1 MDVSNSLQIEG
12 LNANELR
19 PTPNWSQEQID
30 FIVNRRFE
38 MSAADLAKELGKTKG
53 AVVGK
58 LFRIGLKVPPSFTK
72 KMVSRGVKRMHK
84 AGKYANRARIVK
96 VEGKDGWNPIK
107 TSYKRG
113 TKAVAQHMIEPPVG
127 ILNGVGVKLWELES
141 HHCKWV
147 VGEPS
152 NLTCCGQNRQKD
164 SPYCQEH
171 HQVAYKGKP
180 NGR

>member
-1 MDVSNSLQIEG
+1 MDGLSALQTSE
-12 LNANELR
+12 LNQSELR
-19 PTPNWSQEQID
+19 PTPNWTREQID
-30 FIVNRRFE
+30 FIVTKRLE
-38 MSAADLAKELGKTKG
+38 MSAADLAREIGKTKG

-58 LFRIGLKVPPSFTK
+58 LFRIGLKVPPAFTK
-72 KMVSRGVKRMHK
+72 KMVSRGLRRCHK
-84 AGKYANRARIVK
+84 AGKFANRARIVK
-96 VEGKDGWNPIK
+96 VENKDGWKPIK

-113 TKAVAQHMIEPPVG
+113 TKAVAQHMTEPPVV
-127 ILNGVGVKLWELES
+127 ILDGVGVKLWALEA

-171 HQVAYKGKP
+171 HQYAYKGKP